1 MDQCRRKAEGPG
13 HRDEN
18 DTTLARSWRCC
29 EGDARRL
36 TERWSRGGI
45 IAPMSDPNQELKD
58 AAPLSPEKTQPLR
71 AIKRRR
77 PWRSILLGVL
87 GVLVLLTLGG
97 LGGYTSGIAQRK
109 NAQSTII
116 SQQLL
121 DQFQYALVDEQF
133 GRYAAAKERLEFI
146 IQNNSGFPGAKD
158 ELAKVLVKMTI
169 PTPTATTPPTATPDL
184 RGVQSLFATAQQL
197 IAAGDWA
204 NALAALDQMRKDAP
218 EFNASQVDGMYYFAL
233 RNYGVSLI
241 QQQGDLEGGIYQ
253 LTLAERFA
261 PLDKTAVGLREGA
274 RSYIL
279 ASSYFGLNWGRAVE
293 LFRGVAGAWP
303 SMWDGSLTANQR
315 FQIALMRYGDEL
327 WAQSQA
333 CPASDA
339 YEEAKGL
346 GDLDPTSAKNSNQA
360 YQTCHPATET
370 PAPEVIIETPTEGS
384 PQP

>member
-1 MDQCRRKAEGPG
+1 
-13 HRDEN
+13 
-18 DTTLARSWRCC
+18 
-29 EGDARRL
+29 
-36 TERWSRGGI
+36 
-45 IAPMSDPNQELKD
+45 MSDPNQEPQNP
-58 AAPLSPEKTQPLR
+58 APLSPDKTQPLR

-97 LGGYTSGIAQRK
+97 LGGYSSGIAQRK
-109 NAQSTII
+109 NAQSSII

-133 GRYAAAKERLEFI
+133 GRYSAAKERLLFI
-146 IQNNSGFPGAKD
+146 IQHNANFPGVQD
-158 ELAKVLVKMTI
+158 ELAKVLVQMTI

-184 RGVQSLFATAQQL
+184 RGVESLFATAQQL

-204 NALAALDQMRKDAP
+204 NALKALDQMRKDAP
-218 EFNASQVDGMYYFAL
+218 DFNASQVDGMYYFAL
-233 RNYGVSLI
+233 RNYGVNLI

-261 PLDKTAVGLREGA
+261 PLDKTAAGLREGA

-279 ASSYFGLNWGRAVE
+279 AASYFGLNWGRSVE
-293 LFRGVAGAWP
+293 LFRSVAGAWP
-303 SMWDGSLTANQR
+303 SMWDGSMSANQR

-333 CPASDA
+333 CPASDQ

-346 GDLDPTSAKNSNQA
+346 GNLDATAAKNSNQA
-360 YQTCHPATET
+360 YQTCHPATEVPT
-370 PAPEVIIETPTEGS
+370 EAPTEPTAEEPAETPT
-384 PQP
+384 P